1 MRHSESRSTNG
12 NGAANG
18 AGNGYRWHQQY
29 PHLGTGPLPADVF
42 ISEEQYALER
52 ERIFKKVWINVGRVE
67 RISDPGDY
75 FVEDLPV
82 CDTSILVVRGKDG
95 AIRAFHNVCSHRGNK
110 IAWDKGGSCQNFTC
124 RFHGWTYGLD
134 GALKFVP
141 DEERFSDL
149 PKARL
154 GMTPVAVD
162 VWQGFI
168 FVNVDPHPQETLAE
182 YLGDL
187 ATELD
192 GYPFDEFS
200 ASGTAWSTEVNAN
213 WKVVKDAF
221 QEVYHVAFLHKRSI
235 PDSFTSKENPYAHVL
250 DMKLFPRHG
259 RASLYGSADYRPSPV
274 ATLAGKHGEIV
285 IRKDF
290 STDGLPPGVNPLRSK
305 AWSLDLNVIFP
316 AFFVDVSQGSYF
328 THQFIPLGV
337 DRTRWTST
345 QYFPRATT
353 AGQHFSQEYGNVIF
367 RDIILE
373 DGRTFEETQ
382 SVLSSGAKQDFYL
395 HDEEILIRHSHHVID
410 RMLNGQPVEVAL
422 GANGQEASVHA

>member
-1 MRHSESRSTNG
+1 MRHSESRPTNG

-18 AGNGYRWHQQY
+18 AGSGYRWHRQY

-42 ISEEQYALER
+42 ISGEQYALER
-52 ERIFKKVWINVGRVE
+52 ERIFKKVWINVGRAE
-67 RISDPGDY
+67 RIPDPGDY

-82 CDTSILVVRGKDG
+82 CDTSIIVVRGKDG
-95 AIRAFHNVCSHRGNK
+95 AVRAFHNICSHRGNK
-110 IAWDKGGSCQNFTC
+110 IAWDTGGTCQNFTC

-168 FVNVDPHPQETLAE
+168 FVNVDPNPQETLAE

-187 ATELD
+187 GRELD

-200 ASGTAWSTEVNAN
+200 ASSTAWSTEVNAN

-259 RASLYGSADYRPSPV
+259 RASL
-274 ATLAGKHGEIV
+274 
-285 IRKDF
+285 
-290 STDGLPPGVNPLRSK
+290 
-305 AWSLDLNVIFP
+305 
-316 AFFVDVSQGSYF
+316 
-328 THQFIPLGV
+328 
-337 DRTRWTST
+337 
-345 QYFPRATT
+345 
-353 AGQHFSQEYGNVIF
+353 
-367 RDIILE
+367 
-373 DGRTFEETQ
+373 
-382 SVLSSGAKQDFYL
+382 
-395 HDEEILIRHSHHVID
+395 
-410 RMLNGQPVEVAL
+410 
-422 GANGQEASVHA
+422 